1 MEEQSRAVVID
12 NGSGS
17 CKAGFA
23 GESFAG
29 PRVVIPSVAG
39 RPRDQDAVDR
49 GQNSFIGSKAST
61 WSEILTR
68 PIERGVVTN
77 WDEMENIWWHI
88 FHAELRVSP
97 EEHPVLLTE
106 PPLNPKANREKM
118 TEIMFESFNTP
129 AMYVGMQPV
138 LSLYPFC
145 RTSGIA
151 LECGDRVTHAVP
163 VYGGFALSHGIT
175 RLELAGG
182 HLTDYLMDML
192 KEKGCSFSSAAD
204 REIVRDI
211 KEKLCTMSAYVSP
224 KERGAAAHSSLSL
237 DMNYTLPDGK
247 VITIGEER
255 FRCPEALFQPSLIGV
270 DSCGIHKM
278 AFKCAMNVDK
288 PIQKLLC
295 TNMLLSGGTSLCP
308 GLAARLRA
316 ELKEVT
322 ADQIQMKI
330 DAPTDRKYAAWIGG
344 SVLASL
350 STFPQM
356 CISGQEYTDYGSSI
370 VHQKCF

>member
-1 MEEQSRAVVID
+1 
-12 NGSGS
+12 
-17 CKAGFA
+17 
-23 GESFAG
+23 
-29 PRVVIPSVAG
+29 
-39 RPRDQDAVDR
+39 
-49 GQNSFIGSKAST
+49 
-61 WSEILTR
+61 
-68 PIERGVVTN
+68 
-77 WDEMENIWWHI
+77 
-88 FHAELRVSP
+88 
-97 EEHPVLLTE
+97 
-106 PPLNPKANREKM
+106 
-118 TEIMFESFNTP
+118 
-129 AMYVGMQPV
+129 
-138 LSLYPFC
+138 
-145 RTSGIA
+145 
-151 LECGDRVTHAVP
+151 
-163 VYGGFALSHGIT
+163 
-175 RLELAGG
+175 
-182 HLTDYLMDML
+182 MDML
-192 KEKGCSFSSAAD
+192 KEKGCSFSS
-204 REIVRDI
+204 
-211 KEKLCTMSAYVSP
+211 EKLCTMSAYVSP

-295 TNMLLSGGTSLCP
+295 TNMLSGGTSLCP
-308 GLAARLRA
+308 GLARIGVCLCRLP
-316 ELKEVT
+316 LP
-322 ADQIQMKI
+322 QI